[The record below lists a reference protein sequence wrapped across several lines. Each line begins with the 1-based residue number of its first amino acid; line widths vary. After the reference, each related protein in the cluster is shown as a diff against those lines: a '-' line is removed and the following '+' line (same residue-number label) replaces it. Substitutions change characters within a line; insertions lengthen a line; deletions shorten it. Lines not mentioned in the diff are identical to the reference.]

1 MSQYFL
7 MHKDEVCGSLAIDEN
22 TGMLKG
28 YKDHHTGHS
37 PFLGKCIGTL
47 TSKIKTLCIYW

>member
-47 TSKIKTLCIYW
+47 TSKIKTLCMYW